1 MGTTQLHLA
10 NKKIGGMADHLAE
23 SGRVNLSAGDGGT
36 KQDPVQSQSR
46 IPALGWRSLG
56 MQEGRVWLC
65 VKVED
70 TFERVRS
77 S

>member
-1 MGTTQLHLA
+1 MKHFYRQKGMGTTQLHLV

-46 IPALGWRSLG
+46 IPALG
-56 MQEGRVWLC
+56 
-65 VKVED
+65 
-70 TFERVRS
+70 
-77 S
+77 